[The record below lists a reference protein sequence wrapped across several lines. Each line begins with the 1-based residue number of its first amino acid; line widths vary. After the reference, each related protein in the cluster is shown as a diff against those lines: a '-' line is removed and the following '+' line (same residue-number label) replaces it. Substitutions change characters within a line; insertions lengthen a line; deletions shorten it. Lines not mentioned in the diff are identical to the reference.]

1 VRNTGGE
8 LERRPENAPVPY
20 VQAQHQAQHRGEAVG
35 IIDWLELAA
44 WVRRRG
50 VVLGGLG
57 LVAAEVIWKA
67 VFLSHYYFW
76 QDDFHFLEQARA
88 HSFTW
93 SYLTYVQAGHLF
105 PGLYALFWVV
115 VRVSPYNWGLA
126 AGITVVL
133 VAASGLA
140 AFRLLRTL
148 FGTRPAILVPLLV
161 YVLTPLT
168 FPNIRDW
175 SSGLESL
182 PLQLATFMALTSQVH
197 YVRTRRL
204 RHAVAAAVWVAFGL
218 LFFEKA
224 LALPLLLVAVTSGFL
239 VEGRWLPGVWR
250 CLVTYWRGW
259 AMQAAVL
266 VGYAVMFAYSLGT
279 SSNKPGAPGS
289 ASAVFSFTLELIKST
304 FVPGAI
310 GGPWQWFPTGD
321 QEYAYSSPPP
331 ALAWLSL
338 IVAAVVVAASIWLRR
353 YAWRAWAIL
362 AGWLV
367 IADITPVLIGRTGV
381 LGSSLFGLETRYV
394 ADAAPVLAICLGL
407 AFWPPAGQPDRA
419 RGLGAVAGLPQWGQ
433 WARTAA
439 AGLVGAFVIG
449 SLWSVQAFQSDTST
463 VQVRLFVANAQL
475 ALSEAPRGTVI
486 ADSRPPTALMEGIFE
501 NADFDSQV
509 LGVLGHTGPGA
520 ATSFTKLPAGTIDN
534 LMIFASDGRLHQAAL
549 YGTTSVGAAG
559 SCQRVRHR
567 NAVVR
572 FAIPTWS
579 TPLVLKVPYVAGP
592 SVTGD
597 TVTVTYGTST
607 QQFTVQRN
615 LHAVYFQERGSV
627 SSVTLS
633 GPGLGSASGSGMC
646 VGQLQAGIMVP
657 SQSGTVI
664 PPLY

>member
-1 VRNTGGE
+1 MSYTGGE
-8 LERRPENAPVPY
+8 LEPRPESAPAPY
-20 VQAQHQAQHRGEAVG
+20 VQAQHRGEAAS
-35 IIDWLELAA
+35 IIDWPELGA

-50 VVLGGLG
+50 VVLGGLI
-57 LVAAEVIWKA
+57 LVTAEVIWKA

-76 QDDFHFLEQARA
+76 QDDFHFLEQAHA

-105 PGLYALFWVV
+105 PGDYALYWVL
-115 VRVSPYNWGLA
+115 VRISPYNWGLA

-148 FGTRPAILVPLLV
+148 FGARPAILVPLLV

-204 RHAVAAAVWVAFGL
+204 RHAVAAAAWVAFGL

-224 LALPLLLVAVTSGFL
+224 VALPLLLLAVTSGFL
-239 VEGRWLPGVWR
+239 MEGRWLPAVRR

-289 ASAVFSFTLELIKST
+289 ASAVFSFILQLIKST

-310 GGPWQWFPTGD
+310 GGPWQWFPSGD
-321 QEYAYSSPPP
+321 LEYAYSSPPS

-338 IVAAVVVAASIWLRR
+338 IVAAVVVAASIWSRR

-367 IADITPVLIGRTGV
+367 IADITPVLIGRTGE

-407 AFWPPAGQPDRA
+407 AFWPPAGQPDLA

-433 WARTAA
+433 WGRTAA

-449 SLWSVQAFQSDTST
+449 SLWSVQAFQSDTSAA
-463 VQVRLFVANAQL
+463 QVRVFIANAQL
-475 ALSEAPRGTVI
+475 ALSEAPSGTVI
-486 ADSRPPTALMEGIFE
+486 ADQGVPPALMEGIFG
-501 NADFDSQV
+501 NAALDSKV
-509 LGVLGHTGPGA
+509 LGVMGHTGPGA
-520 ATSFTKLPAGTIDN
+520 ATSFTERPAGTIDH
-534 LMIFASDGRLHQAAL
+534 LMIFGPDGRLHQAAV
-549 YGTTSVGAAG
+549 YGRPSVGAPG

-567 NAVVR
+567 HAVVQ
-572 FAIPTWS
+572 FAIPTWP
-579 TPLVLKVPYVAGP
+579 TTLVLSVPYVAGP
-592 SVTGD
+592 SVSGD
-597 TVTVTYGTST
+597 AVTVTYGTST
-607 QQFTVQRN
+607 QQFTVQAG
-615 LHAVYFQERGSV
+615 LHGVYFPVRGSV

-646 VGQLQAGIMVP
+646 VGQLQAGILVP
-657 SQSGTVI
+657 SPSGTVI
-664 PPLY
+664 PPVY